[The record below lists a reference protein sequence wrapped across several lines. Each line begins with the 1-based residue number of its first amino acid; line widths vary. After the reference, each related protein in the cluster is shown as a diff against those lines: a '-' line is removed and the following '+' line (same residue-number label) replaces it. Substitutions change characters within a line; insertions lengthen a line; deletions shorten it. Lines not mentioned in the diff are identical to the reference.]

1 MSSLKVQIAKQLLS
15 TATNRVQGAITERS
29 LAQIG
34 LNATDGRLQVAAT
47 DRILAVYSA
56 FACEVMQPGTV
67 FVPAR
72 LFSDV
77 VKELPDGP
85 VVLQKD
91 GTYLVI
97 TAGDKAQFTMKL
109 PLIDDLAWR
118 EPPAFDSDNAAELPA
133 QRLSYMIDQVQFCVA
148 QDSPRNYGAVGF
160 LHRPNKETCRLVG
173 TDGFRLSYCEVQT
186 GMPDGFLS
194 NGVCLSKRA
203 LMELQRMCGEGFEK
217 VRLSIAADETTLVSE
232 VPDYQ
237 VFVRLSAVKYPNYM
251 GVLPAK
257 KMAGVLV
264 SRPQMQTV
272 AKRVLLAADKSR
284 ALQLSFSDSS
294 LTLNSKTM
302 GSSEGRETVP
312 LEDYHGP
319 RFDIAVNG
327 KFLTDVFTTTDSE
340 SVTLQFN
347 QDSNEDP
354 IVIVPRTEPTDC
366 RSKHVLVPIK
376 QND

>member
-1 MSSLKVQIAKQLLS
+1 MKIRIAKNLLS
-15 TATNRVQGAITERS
+15 LATNRVQGAITERS

-34 LNATDGRLQVAAT
+34 LHAKGPKLQVAAT
-47 DRILAVYSA
+47 DRVLAVYSSLE
-56 FACEVMQPGTV
+56 CETMKPGTV

-85 VVLQKD
+85 VRLEQQAA
-91 GTYLVI
+91 YLLI
-97 TAGDKAQFTMKL
+97 TAGTADEFTMKL
-109 PLIDDLAWR
+109 PLIDDLSWR
-118 EPPAFDSDNAAELPA
+118 EPPVLNTENVAELSA
-133 QRLSYMIDQVQFCVA
+133 AKLSYMVDQVQFCVA
-148 QDSPRNYGAVGF
+148 QDSPRNYGTVAF
-160 LHRPNKETCRLVG
+160 LHKPNKEACRLVG
-173 TDGFRLSYCEVQT
+173 TDGFRLSYCEIEAA
-186 GMPDGFLS
+186 MPDGFLD

-203 LMELQRMCGEGFEK
+203 LAEIHRMCGEGFEK
-217 VRLSIAADETTLVSE
+217 VRLSIASDETTLVAE

-237 VFVRLSAVKYPNYM
+237 IFVRLSAVKYPNYM
-251 GVLPAK
+251 GVLPER

-264 SRPQMQTV
+264 TRNHLQTV
-272 AKRVLLAADKSR
+272 ARRVLLAADKSR

-312 LEDYHGP
+312 LADYHGP

-327 KFLTDVFTTTDSE
+327 KFLTDIFSTTESE
-340 SVTLQFN
+340 NLTLHFN
-347 QDSNEDP
+347 QESSEDP
-354 IVIVPRTEPTDC
+354 IVIVPRQEPSAC